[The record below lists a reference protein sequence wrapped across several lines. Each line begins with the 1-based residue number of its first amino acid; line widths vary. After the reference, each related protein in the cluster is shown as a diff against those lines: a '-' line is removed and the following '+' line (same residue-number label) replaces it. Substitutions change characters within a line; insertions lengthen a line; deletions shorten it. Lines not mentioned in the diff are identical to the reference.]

1 VKARSALTAFVI
13 LPGID
18 GSDGVHWQSRWE
30 QSWGDRAV
38 RIVPASWSEPELD
51 DWVAAVQRA
60 YDDARGRDDD
70 VVLVAHSLGC
80 WAAAAWFAAGGSAT
94 AALLVAPPDTQHPTF
109 PSERA
114 GTFQTVATQPLPC
127 PSLLVASTDDPYCS
141 AERATTFADAWKADC
156 HLVDHA
162 GHINSASNLGDWPL
176 GRHLLAGL
184 LANVP
189 T

>member
-1 VKARSALTAFVI
+1 MTAFVI

-51 DWVAAVQRA
+51 DWVKAVQRA
-60 YDDARGRDDD
+60 YDDALGRDDR

-94 AALLVAPPDTQHPTF
+94 AALLVAPPDTQAAGF
-109 PSERA
+109 PSDRA
-114 GTFQTVATQPLPC
+114 GTFQSVATQPLPC
-127 PSLLVASTDDPYCS
+127 PSLLIASTNDPYCTTD
-141 AERATTFADAWKADC
+141 RATTFANAWKADC
-156 HLVDHA
+156 HLVDNA
-162 GHINSASNLGDWPL
+162 GHLNSTSNLADWPL
-176 GRHLLAGL
+176 GQTLLNEL
-184 LANVP
+184 LANLP

>member
-1 VKARSALTAFVI
+1 MTAFVI

-18 GSDGVHWQSRWE
+18 GSDDVHWQSRWE
-30 QSWGDRAV
+30 QSWGDSAV

-51 DWVAAVQRA
+51 DWVKAVQRA
-60 YDDARGRDDD
+60 YDDALGRDDD

-94 AALLVAPPDTQHPTF
+94 AALLVAPPDTQHPGF
-109 PSERA
+109 PSDRA

-127 PSLLVASTDDPYCS
+127 PSLLIASTNDPYCTT
-141 AERATTFADAWKADC
+141 ARATTFANAWKADC
-156 HLVDHA
+156 HLIDNA
-162 GHINSASNLGDWPL
+162 GHLNSTSNLGDWPL
-176 GRHLLAGL
+176 GQTLLDEL
-184 LANVP
+184 LANLP